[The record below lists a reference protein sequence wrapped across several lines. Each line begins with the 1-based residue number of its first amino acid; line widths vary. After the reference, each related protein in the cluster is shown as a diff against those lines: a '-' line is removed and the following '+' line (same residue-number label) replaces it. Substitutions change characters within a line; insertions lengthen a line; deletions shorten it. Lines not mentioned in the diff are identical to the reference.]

1 MGGGVDVG
9 ALTATP
15 FEEPWRSGGSES
27 RGIDPRNTG
36 PHAGLA

>member
-27 RGIDPRNTG
+27 RGRV
-36 PHAGLA
+36 AGY